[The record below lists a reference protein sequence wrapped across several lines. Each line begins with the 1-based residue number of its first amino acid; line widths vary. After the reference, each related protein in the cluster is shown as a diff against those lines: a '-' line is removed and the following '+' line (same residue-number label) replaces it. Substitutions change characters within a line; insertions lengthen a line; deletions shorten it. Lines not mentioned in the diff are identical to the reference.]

1 MKIQRVWA
9 VYYSATGH
17 TAQAVETLAKALADA
32 LRVPWQKDEFT
43 TPDQRHTVRYFAP
56 EEIVVFGM
64 PVYAGRLPNKLLPF
78 VQEGFCGQGAQA
90 VPIVTFGNRSF
101 DDALK
106 ELCETLEANGFHT
119 VAAAAIV
126 AQHAFAAALAA
137 GRPDDADLQRIRA
150 FAHALAIDIERC
162 PKPPQPISVPGRS
175 PIGPYYT
182 PLGVDGKPAK
192 FLKAKPKT
200 DQARCLVC
208 GLCAAVCPMGAISR
222 QDPAVVEGVCIKCQ
236 ACITRCP
243 QRAKY
248 YDDEAF
254 LSHKA
259 QLEQTQAQ
267 RKESCFFPLAKEK
280 GIEKETS

>member
-9 VYYSATGH
+9 VYYSATGC
-17 TAQAVETLAKALADA
+17 TAQAVETLAKALADT

-43 TPDQRHTVRYFAP
+43 TPDQRNTVRYFAP

-78 VQEGFCGQGAQA
+78 VQEGFCGQGALA

-106 ELCETLEANGFHT
+106 ELCETLQTNGFHT

-126 AQHAFAAALAA
+126 AQHAFATALAA
-137 GRPDDADLQRIRA
+137 GRPNDADLQRIRV

-162 PKPPQPISVPGRS
+162 PKPTRPISVPGRS

-200 DQARCLVC
+200 NQARCLGC
-208 GLCAAVCPMGAISR
+208 GLCAVVCPMGAISR
-222 QDPAVVEGVCIKCQ
+222 QDPAVVKGVCIKCQ

-248 YDDEAF
+248 FDDEAF

-280 GIEKETS
+280 GIEEETS